1 MVCVIFSLVF
11 FVSPRKKNNKK
22 KNEEIRGRMLE
33 IDPQLR
39 NNARLQN
46 CLVAWEDA
54 WVPWLKVENGSM
66 INPTTWRIIPGLVS
80 G

>member
-1 MVCVIFSLVF
+1 MNGIVYYPF
-11 FVSPRKKNNKK
+11 FFAPKK
-22 KNEEIRGRMLE
+22 KIEEIRGRMLE

-54 WVPWLKVENGSM
+54 WEPWFSRWKNNGEKWSNTRYTPV
-66 INPTTWRIIPGLVS
+66 I
-80 G
+80 